1 METGIATTPFG
12 RRPMSLAMLAAQ
24 NDSREIP
31 KGRVV
36 DKWQIYRNL
45 CEGKSVVGI
54 GDRALAVLNALL
66 SFYPDSELSE
76 ENDLIV
82 FPSNAQ
88 LSLRAHGMPD
98 ATLRRHLAALVD
110 GGLIIRRD
118 SPNGKRYARKGRGGE
133 IEEAFGFSL
142 APLLARAFEFEAAAE
157 RVRADN
163 RALRLMRERI
173 TLHRRDIHK
182 LIEAALEEDVP
193 GDWGGLWERFR
204 GVVEAIP
211 RRASIPELE
220 PTVADL
226 AALHEEVDKLLET
239 HMKSTNSSGN
249 DFQNERQQSDSNTD
263 SIFEFEPALEK
274 SGATVEPRRAADE
287 KPKGYPIGLVL
298 KACPEIAD
306 YAADGIANWRDL
318 MITAAQ
324 VRGYL
329 GVSPSAYEE
338 ACHVMG
344 QEVAAIV
351 IACILQRAQHINSA
365 GGYLRVLTEK
375 ARAGQFSV
383 GPMLMA
389 ALKANGATVRM
400 TG

>member
-24 NDSREIP
+24 NDSCKIP

-45 CEGKSVVGI
+45 CEGKSIVGI

-66 SFYPDSELSE
+66 SFYPDSELGE

-88 LSLRAHGMPD
+88 LSLRAHGMPEP
-98 ATLRRHLAALVD
+98 TVRRHLAALVD
-110 GGLIIRRD
+110 CGLIIRRD

-142 APLLARAFEFEAAAE
+142 APLLARAHEFEAAAE

-173 TLHRRDIHK
+173 TLHRRDIQK
-182 LIEAALEEDVP
+182 LIEAAVDEDVP
-193 GDWGGLWERFR
+193 GDWGGLWKRFR

-211 RRASIPELE
+211 RRACIAELE
-220 PTVADL
+220 PIVADM
-226 AALHEEVDKLLET
+226 AGLHDEVDKLLES
-239 HMKSTNSSGN
+239 HMKYTNPSGN
-249 DFQNERQQSDSNTD
+249 DSQNERQQSDSNTD

-274 SGATVEPRRAADE
+274 SGATAEPRTRTAEA
-287 KPKGYPIGLVL
+287 PKTYPLGMVL

-306 YAADGIANWRDL
+306 YAVDGIGNWRDL

-344 QEVAAIV
+344 QEIAAIV

-375 ARAGQFSV
+375 ATSGQFSV

-389 ALKANGATVRM
+389 ALKANGAMAKM

>member
-24 NDSREIP
+24 NESREIP

-36 DKWQIYRNL
+36 DKWQVYRNL
-45 CEGKSVVGI
+45 CEGKSIVGI

-76 ENDLIV
+76 ENGLIV

-88 LSLRAHGMPD
+88 LSLRAHGMPEP
-98 ATLRRHLAALVD
+98 TVRRHMAALVD
-110 GGLIIRRD
+110 CGLIIRRD

-142 APLLARAFEFEAAAE
+142 APLLARANEFEAAAE
-157 RVRADN
+157 HVRADN

-182 LIEAALEEDVP
+182 LIEAAVEEDVP
-193 GDWGGLWERFR
+193 GDWGGLWKRFR
-204 GVVEAIP
+204 GVVEGIP
-211 RRASIPELE
+211 RRACIADLE
-220 PTVADL
+220 PIVADL
-226 AALHEEVDKLLET
+226 AVLRDEVDNLLEI
-239 HMKSTNSSGN
+239 HMKSTNPSGN
-249 DFQNERQQSDSNTD
+249 DSQSERQQSDSNTD

-274 SGATVEPRRAADE
+274 SGSTAQPRTRTEPS
-287 KPKGYPIGLVL
+287 KTYPLGIVL

-306 YAADGIANWRDL
+306 YAVDGIGNWRDL
-318 MITAAQ
+318 MVTAVQ

-329 GVSPSAYEE
+329 GVSPSAYED
-338 ACHVMG
+338 ACHAMG
-344 QEVAAIV
+344 QETAAMV

-365 GGYLRVLTEK
+365 GGYLRVLTDK
-375 ARAGQFSV
+375 ARAGEFSV

-389 ALKANGATVRM
+389 ALKANGATARM